1 MCGGFLLLRESRPS
15 VFRLSPGLA
24 DVAVTVF
31 LCAAAA
37 VVAVCR
43 RTGSGC
49 RDGAVGVLLCV
60 ASSLFAA
67 ERWMLMCGGIITAAS
82 RIKLR

>member
-15 VFRLSPGLA
+15 VFPMSPGLA
-24 DVAVTVF
+24 DVAVMMPRRA
-31 LCAAAA
+31 AAAA
-37 VVAVCR
+37 VMAVCR

-60 ASSLFAA
+60 ASSLLVAA
-67 ERWMLMCGGIITAAS
+67 ER
-82 RIKLR
+82 

>member
-60 ASSLFAA
+60 AALLLAA
-67 ERWMLMCGGIITAAS
+67 ER
-82 RIKLR
+82 

>member
-1 MCGGFLLLRESRPS
+1 MFPMSL
-15 VFRLSPGLA
+15 GLA
-24 DVAVTVF
+24 GVAVMAL

-60 ASSLFAA
+60 ASSLLAA
-67 ERWMLMCGGIITAAS
+67 ER
-82 RIKLR
+82 